1 MYGSTLN
8 TSYEKTNA
16 NENDSNIK
24 KELDNWYKTH
34 ILGTSNESVIADA
47 GFCNDRS
54 LSSGDGY
61 STTGSTTIYGPY
73 HRYYQTKQPTLKCAQ
88 TNDLFTLSTNT
99 KGNKALT
106 YPIGLITVDELMLS
120 GYADGYINKSA
131 YTYSTSHY
139 WTLSPSVFSLTNTA
153 ANEFDLNGK
162 GFGDNDSVFVGYG
175 VRTVINLSSDAQI
188 SGGIGT
194 ANSPYEIVTD

>member
-1 MYGSTLN
+1 
-8 TSYEKTNA
+8 
-16 NENDSNIK
+16 
-24 KELDNWYKTH
+24 
-34 ILGTSNESVIADA
+34 
-47 GFCNDRS
+47 
-54 LSSGDGY
+54 
-61 STTGSTTIYGPY
+61 
-73 HRYYQTKQPTLKCAQ
+73 
-88 TNDLFTLSTNT
+88 
-99 KGNKALT
+99 
-106 YPIGLITVDELMLS
+106 MLS